1 MIPTLGKTCLA
12 ELLKTEG
19 MTDVYVCGI
28 AADVCVGELEIVN
41 TFCII
46 RKIRQYFTA
55 NTERMTGCYFSAST
69 AFHAMELGFRTMVI
83 EDCSRGI
90 DENSIKAAY
99 EKVRRRWGL
108 IVHSSEVEKII
119 TFLAMI
125 WCS

>member
-1 MIPTLGKTCLA
+1 MA

-19 MTDVYVCGI
+19 VTDVYCCGI
-28 AADVCVGELEIVN
+28 AADVCVGKLKILN
-41 TFCII
+41 TFC
-46 RKIRQYFTA
+46 
-55 NTERMTGCYFSAST
+55 MTGCYFSAST

-99 EKVRRRWGL
+99 EKVRKGWGL
-108 IVHSSEVEKII
+108 IVHSSEVEKKI
-119 TFLAMI
+119 TLLAMI